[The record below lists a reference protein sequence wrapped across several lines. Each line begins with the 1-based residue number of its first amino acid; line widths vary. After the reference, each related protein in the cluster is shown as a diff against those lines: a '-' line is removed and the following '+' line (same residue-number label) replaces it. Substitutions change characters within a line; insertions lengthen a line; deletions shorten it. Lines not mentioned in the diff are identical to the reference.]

1 MKKVFS
7 NEYLRILTVL
17 LSLFSVVSCATTK
30 GSVITEEQKQTL
42 EIAEK
47 EKEIGDAAFAKLAG
61 KYGVLRDEALT
72 AYLNKFGKSIAL
84 YCERQ
89 EFDYFFAIL
98 DTDTVN
104 AYSLP
109 GGYVLITK
117 GALKALQTP
126 GELAGV
132 IAHEL
137 GHINKFHI
145 TNNVR
150 IETKMNFFEILAR
163 FIAGPRQAVSTVA
176 AQISDKI
183 EERLFIEG
191 FDSDTEFEADEY
203 AGDLLTALNVNVSDY
218 VAYLQRLEAKN
229 GEEIMQELDRTHP
242 PMSERLTKLEVFR
255 SDDVRVLPA
264 GENFN
269 NFMNHLTSIE

>member
-17 LSLFSVVSCATTK
+17 LCLFSVVSCATTK

-269 NFMNHLTSIE
+269 NFMNHLTS